1 MSFEPV
7 VVKARRIFSTLLEK
21 DKMDLNRLLVVIW
34 TLRALPRGSRRRETH
49 VTEN

>member
-21 DKMDLNRLLVVIW
+21 RQNGLEQTISSNLDFEGIAKRLKKKGD
-34 TLRALPRGSRRRETH
+34 TCY
-49 VTEN
+49 